1 VGAIVDGCAAIICLV
16 SINKFSVP
24 PFLFLLAPLMI
35 FEYPLFHNLACKF
48 LDLQP
53 LLL

>member
-16 SINKFSVP
+16 SIIKISVP
-24 PFLFLLAPLMI
+24 PFLFLLAPLMF
-35 FEYPLFHNLACKF
+35 FEYPLFHNSAF
-48 LDLQP
+48 LFVDLQP